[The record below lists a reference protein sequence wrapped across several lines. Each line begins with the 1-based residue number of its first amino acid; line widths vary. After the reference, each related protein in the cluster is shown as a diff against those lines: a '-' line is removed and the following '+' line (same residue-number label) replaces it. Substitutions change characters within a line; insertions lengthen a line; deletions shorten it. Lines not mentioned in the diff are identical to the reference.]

1 MKNIA
6 FIINPISGTL
16 NKRKIPKMIEKALD
30 LEQWSYDIQF
40 TRYRGNGT
48 ELAAQYAKMGFAA
61 VVAVGGDG
69 TMNEVAS
76 GLRHTDTALG
86 IIPIGSGNG
95 LARHLHIP
103 LTIENAVRM
112 LNKSEAIEIDY
123 GMVEN
128 QPFFCTCGSGFDA
141 FISSKYAAS
150 GKRGFSS
157 YLEQIV
163 KGVFSYEP
171 DHYRLKGNGIDIETD
186 AFVITFANANQWG
199 NNGYIAPHASVQDGL
214 MNIAIVSSFPL
225 LAVPGMALE
234 LFTKNIDKDSFVN
247 TIKTK
252 DITLYRNKEGDFH
265 YDGEPLQLGKEIH
278 ISIVHDGLKVLVEKR
293 F

>member
-16 NKRKIPKMIEKALD
+16 NKRRIPKIIEKSLD
-30 LEQWSYDIQF
+30 RSRWSYDIVF
-40 TRYRGNGT
+40 TKYRGNGT
-48 ELAAQYAKMGFAA
+48 ELAAQYANMDFDA

-69 TMNEVAS
+69 TMNEVGC
-76 GLRHTDTALG
+76 GLKHTNTAMG

-103 LTIENAVRM
+103 LTVERAVKM
-112 LNKSEAIEIDY
+112 LNNSEPVSIDY
-123 GMVEN
+123 GLVNE

-150 GKRGFSS
+150 GRRGFTS
-157 YLEQIV
+157 YLQQIV
-163 KGVFSYEP
+163 KGVFQYDA
-171 DHYRLKGNGIDIETD
+171 DHYHLIGDDIDIETD

-199 NNGYIAPHASVQDGL
+199 NNGFIAPQASLQDGI
-214 MNIAIVSSFPL
+214 MNIAIVSTFPL

-234 LFTKNIDKDSFVN
+234 LFTKNIDKDSYVN
-247 TIKTK
+247 TIKARQVK
-252 DITLYRNKEGDFH
+252 LIRNHEGDFH
-265 YDGEPLQLGKEIH
+265 FDGEPLQLGKEID
-278 ISIVHDGLKVLVEKR
+278 IRIVPDGLKVLVEKR